1 MKTRRP
7 PAIAVVGRKNS
18 GKTRVIEI
26 LTKELTKRGYKV
38 AAVKHV
44 PKKDFTIDTEGRDT
58 WRFANAGAK
67 IVVAV
72 SPMEIATI
80 EKGDTRGLTL
90 NDVVERCRKSDLI
103 IVEGFRELLG
113 ENLEVP
119 KIVAVKNIDEAL
131 EALKTFKP
139 IMALAGLGPLNGA
152 ALGFLYINVSENS
165 GKLADLVEGF
175 VRKRGKL
182 GLKTS

>member
-1 MKTRRP
+1 
-7 PAIAVVGRKNS
+7 
-18 GKTRVIEI
+18 
-26 LTKELTKRGYKV
+26 
-38 AAVKHV
+38 
-44 PKKDFTIDTEGRDT
+44 
-58 WRFANAGAK
+58 
-67 IVVAV
+67 
-72 SPMEIATI
+72 
-80 EKGDTRGLTL
+80 
-90 NDVVERCRKSDLI
+90 VVERCRKSDLI

>member
-26 LTKELTKRGYKV
+26 LTIELTKRGYKV

-90 NDVVERCRKSDLI
+90 N
-103 IVEGFRELLG
+103 
-113 ENLEVP
+113 
-119 KIVAVKNIDEAL
+119 
-131 EALKTFKP
+131 
-139 IMALAGLGPLNGA
+139 
-152 ALGFLYINVSENS
+152 
-165 GKLADLVEGF
+165 
-175 VRKRGKL
+175 
-182 GLKTS
+182 

>member
-7 PAIAVVGRKNS
+7 PVISVVGSKNS

-26 LTKELTKRGYKV
+26 LTNELTKRGYKV
-38 AAVKHV
+38 AAVKHI
-44 PKKDFTIDTEGRDT
+44 PKKDFTIDTEGKDT

-67 IVVAV
+67 TIVAV
-72 SPMEIATI
+72 SPVEIATV

-90 NDVVERCRKSDLI
+90 KDLAKRCRESDLI

-113 ENLEVP
+113 GNLEVP
-119 KIVAVKNIDEAL
+119 KIVAVKNVDEAL

-139 IMALAGLGPLNGA
+139 IMALAGLGPLNEVP
-152 ALGFLYINVSENS
+152 LGFPYINVLENG
-165 GKLADLVEGF
+165 GKLADLVEEF
-175 VRKRGKL
+175 VGKK
-182 GLKTS
+182 GKIGA